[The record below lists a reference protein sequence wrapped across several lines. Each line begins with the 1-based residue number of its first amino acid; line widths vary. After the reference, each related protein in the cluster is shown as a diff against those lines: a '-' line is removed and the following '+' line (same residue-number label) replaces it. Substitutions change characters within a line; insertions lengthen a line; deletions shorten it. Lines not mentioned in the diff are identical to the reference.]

1 MIKISKEEAMALRA
15 KYGQDVCIA
24 ITNRTKKGGRKH
36 YCAEETNRVLFF
48 IERFR
53 NKQAKRGARHVRA

>member
-1 MIKISKEEAMALRA
+1 MIKITKEEAAALRE
-15 KYGQDVCIA
+15 KYGRDVCIA

-53 NKQAKRGARHVRA
+53 NKQAKRGTHRV